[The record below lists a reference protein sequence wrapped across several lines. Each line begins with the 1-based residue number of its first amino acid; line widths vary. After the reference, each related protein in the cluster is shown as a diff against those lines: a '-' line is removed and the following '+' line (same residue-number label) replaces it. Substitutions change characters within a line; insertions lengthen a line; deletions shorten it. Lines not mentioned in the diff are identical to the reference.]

1 MCASAR
7 MLDFFRHK
15 GLTSVIYG
23 VMILAMVLVFL
34 VGFGPTA
41 GKKLGSVQTSCA
53 ARVKGTCIEPK
64 AHKAAYRLIFS
75 RGTGGMKQS
84 TASRIVLE
92 GLIERELLA
101 DEAGRLGI
109 TVSEEEVNDTI
120 YKGNILVSL
129 PADNPNLQR
138 QVGFFDGKAHVDVF
152 KNKDTKMFDMK
163 TYERNVKQMTGRS
176 PAEFREWQTRE
187 LLASKMRDLVRTPV
201 RVADDEAFDRF
212 VTERTTATV
221 SYAVVR
227 KSWVEKYAVP
237 SDPKDVETWAKDKKN
252 LASVKTNVRHI
263 LIKYKERGGP
273 DPSPEKKAET
283 KKKAE
288 DIYERIKKGE
298 DFGKLAKEFSDD
310 PGSKDKGG
318 EYEAS
323 LVPQFAEEFQKAYD
337 SLAPGEV
344 TNGPIEIP
352 AFGWHII
359 KKNEASKDDLA
370 KAYKGTKS
378 ADVSKKIAEKITA
391 DMKAGKSLE
400 DACKAAIAEFGKYAP
415 PKPAEKNDAAKDG
428 GASATAA
435 GDGGSAEAAAPP
447 PSFTADT
454 DPEKPAPLTSSAFNR
469 GGDPIPAISGEAAEK
484 IVKFAFEAKPNEV
497 TPEAVATDDGLIVVQ
512 LKDRKPATKEDFE
525 KERDTYVLGLL
536 AAKQNE
542 ALAYYV
548 RRLRE
553 SSKEDVKIDESNV
566 FGAKSDAGPSKDED
580 DE

>member
-1 MCASAR
+1 

-53 ARVKGTCIEPK
+53 ARVRGTCIEPK

-109 TVSEEEVNDTI
+109 TVSEEEVNDSI
-120 YKGNILVSL
+120 YKGTLLVSL

-152 KNKDTKMFDMK
+152 KNKDTKLFEMK
-163 TYERNVKQMTGRS
+163 TYERNVKSMTGRS
-176 PAEFREWQTRE
+176 PAEFREWQSRE
-187 LLASKMRDLVRTPV
+187 LLAAKMRDLVRTPV
-201 RVADDEAFDRF
+201 RVADDESFDRF

-221 SYAVVR
+221 NYAVVR

-237 SDPKDVETWAKDKKN
+237 SDPKDVEAWAKDKKN
-252 LASVKTNVRHI
+252 LAGVKTNVRHI

-273 DPSPEKKAET
+273 DPSPAKKAET
-283 KKKAE
+283 KKKADE
-288 DIYERIKKGE
+288 IYERIKKGE
-298 DFGKLAKEFSDD
+298 DFGKLAKEFSED

-323 LVPQFAEEFQKAYD
+323 LVPQFAEEFQAAYN
-337 SLAPGEV
+337 SIAPGEV

-370 KAYKGTKS
+370 KAYKATKS
-378 ADVSKKIAEKITA
+378 ADVSKKIADKITA

-400 DACKAAIAEFGKYAP
+400 DATKAAIAEFGKFSP
-415 PKPAEKNDAAKDG
+415 PKPAEKKDAAKDG

-435 GDGGSAEAAAPP
+435 GDGGAAEAAAPP

-469 GGDPIPAISGEAAEK
+469 GGDPIPAISGEAVEK

-497 TPEAVATDDGLIVVQ
+497 TPEPVATDDGLIVVQ
-512 LKDRKPATKEDFE
+512 LKEKKPATKADFD
-525 KERDTYVLGLL
+525 KERDTYVIGLL

-548 RRLRE
+548 KRLRE
-553 SSKEDVKIDESNV
+553 GAKEDVKIDESNV
-566 FGAKSDAGPSKDED
+566 FGAKSDAGPSHDED

>member
-1 MCASAR
+1 
-7 MLDFFRHK
+7 MLSFFRHK

-41 GKKLGSVQTSCA
+41 GKKLGSVSTSCA
-53 ARVKGTCIEPK
+53 ARVRGTCIEPK

-75 RGTGGMKQS
+75 RGTGGVKQS
-84 TASRIVLE
+84 TASRIILE

-101 DEAGRLGI
+101 DEANRLGI
-109 TVSEEEVNDTI
+109 TVSEEEVNDSI

-138 QVGFFDGKAHVDVF
+138 QVGFFDGKARVDVF
-152 KNKDTKMFDMK
+152 KNKDTKLFDLK
-163 TYERNVKQMTGRS
+163 VYERNVKQMTGRS

-187 LLASKMRDLVRTPV
+187 LLAAKVRDLVRTPV

-212 VTERTTATV
+212 VTERTTSTV

-227 KSWVEKYAVP
+227 KSWVEKYAMA
-237 SDPKDVETWAKDKKN
+237 SDAKDVEAWTKEKKN
-252 LASVKTNVRHI
+252 LLGVKTSVRHI
-263 LIKYKERGGP
+263 LVKYKERGEP
-273 DPSPEKKAET
+273 DPSPAKKAET
-283 KKKAE
+283 KKKAD
-288 DIYERIKKGE
+288 DIYARIKKGE
-298 DFGKLAKEFSDD
+298 DFGKLAKELSDD

-318 EYEAS
+318 QYEAS
-323 LVPQFAEEFQKAYD
+323 LVPQFAEEFQAAYN

-359 KKNEASKDDLA
+359 KKDEASKEDLA
-370 KAYKGTKS
+370 KAFKSTKS
-378 ADVSKKIAEKITA
+378 ADAAKKIADKIAA
-391 DMKAGKSLE
+391 DLKAGKSLD
-400 DACKAAIAEFGKYAP
+400 DACKAAIAQFGKFSP
-415 PKPAEKNDAAKDG
+415 PKPEAPKAGAAGDAGKA
-428 GASATAA
+428 GATAAA
-435 GDGGSAEAAAPP
+435 GDGGSAEGGAAAPP

-469 GGDPIPAISGEAAEK
+469 GGDPIPAISGEAGEK
-484 IVKFAFEAKPNEV
+484 VVSFAFGAKPNDVSE
-497 TPEAVATDDGLIVVQ
+497 PIATDDGLLVVQ
-512 LKDRKPATKEDFE
+512 LKDRKPATKEDFD

-542 ALAYYV
+542 ALTYYV

-553 SSKEDVKIDESNV
+553 AAKEDIKVDESNV
-566 FGAKSDAGPSKDED
+566 FGAKSDAGPSRDED
-580 DE
+580 EE

>member
-1 MCASAR
+1 
-7 MLDFFRHK
+7 MLHFFRHK

-23 VMILAMVLVFL
+23 VMIFAMVLVFL

-41 GKKLGSVQTSCA
+41 GKKIGSVQTSCA
-53 ARVKGTCIEPK
+53 ARVRGQCIEPK

-75 RGTGGMKQS
+75 RGTGGMKQA

-109 TVSEEEVNDTI
+109 TVSEEEVNDSI

-138 QVGFFDGKAHVDVF
+138 QVGFLDGKAHVDVF

-163 TYERNVKQMTGRS
+163 TYERNVKSMTGRS

-187 LLASKMRDLVRTPV
+187 LLAAKMRDLVRTPV
-201 RVADDEAFDRF
+201 RVADDESFDRF

-227 KSWVEKYAVP
+227 KSWVEKYVVP
-237 SDPKDVETWAKDKKN
+237 GEPKDIEAWAKDKKN
-252 LASVKTNVRHI
+252 LAGVKTNVRHI
-263 LIKYKERGGP
+263 LIKYRERGGP
-273 DPSPEKKAET
+273 EPTPEKKAET
-283 KKKAE
+283 KKKADE
-288 DIYERIKKGE
+288 IYERIKKGE

-378 ADVSKKIAEKITA
+378 ADVSKKIAEKITE
-391 DMKAGKSLE
+391 DMKAGKSLDE
-400 DACKAAIAEFGKYAP
+400 ATKAAIAEFGKYAA
-415 PKPAEKNDAAKDG
+415 PKPPEKKDTTPDG
-428 GASATAA
+428 SATAA

-484 IVKFAFEAKPNEV
+484 IVKFAFDSKPNDV
-497 TPEAVATDDGLIVVQ
+497 TAEPIATDDGLIVVQ
-512 LKDRKPATKEDFE
+512 LKDRKPATKEDFD
-525 KERDTYVLGLL
+525 KERETYVLGLL

-542 ALAYYV
+542 ALSYYI

-566 FGAKSDAGPSKDED
+566 FGATSDAGPSRDED

>member
-1 MCASAR
+1 

-41 GKKLGSVQTSCA
+41 GQKLGSIQTSCA
-53 ARVKGTCIEPK
+53 ARVKGSCIDPK
-64 AHKAAYRLIFS
+64 SHKAAFRLVFS
-75 RGTGGMKQS
+75 RGTGGMKQA

-109 TVSEEEVNDTI
+109 TVSEDEVNDSI

-138 QVGFFDGKAHVDVF
+138 QVGFFDGKARVDVF
-152 KNKDTKMFDMK
+152 KNKDTKLFDMK
-163 TYERNVKQMTGRS
+163 AYERNVKQMTGRS

-187 LLASKMRDLVRTPV
+187 LLAAKMRDLVRTPV

-212 VTERTTATV
+212 VTERTTSTV
-221 SYAVVR
+221 SYAVIR

-237 SDPKDVETWAKDKKN
+237 GEPKDVEAWAKDKKN
-252 LASVKTNVRHI
+252 LTSVKTNVRHI

-283 KKKAE
+283 KKKADE
-288 DIYERIKKGE
+288 IYERIKKGE
-298 DFGKLAKEFSDD
+298 DFGKLAKEFSED

-323 LVPQFAEEFQKAYD
+323 LVPQFAEEFQKAYE

-370 KAYKGTKS
+370 KAYKATKS

-400 DACKAAIAEFGKYAP
+400 DATKAAIEEFGKYAP
-415 PKPAEKNDAAKDG
+415 PKPAEKKD
-428 GASATAA
+428 ATAA
-435 GDGGSAEAAAPP
+435 GDAGAAEAAAPP
-447 PSFTADT
+447 PTFTADT

-484 IVKFAFEAKPNEV
+484 IVKFAFDAKPGDV
-497 TPEAVATDDGLIVVQ
+497 TPEPVPTDDGLIVVQ
-512 LKDRKPATKEDFE
+512 LKDRKPATKEDFD

-548 RRLRE
+548 KRLRE
-553 SSKEDVKIDESNV
+553 TSKDDVKIDESNV
-566 FGAKSDAGPSKDED
+566 FGAKSDAGPAQDD